1 MFVCRFTSP
10 NKRYSFAII
19 RNLFNCF
26 IFNNTDGGS
35 STSESESDG
44 NSSDTDHDFEI
55 DAKRD
60 NPVHN
65 NPEPLIDWE
74 KHTKGF
80 GSRIMQKFG
89 YIIGTGLGKNN
100 EGIVNPVSA
109 QILPVGRSLDHCM
122 ELREKANGDRD
133 LFSVERRLKR
143 KKKIQEQRNVKAYE
157 REVRNVDVFSFM
169 NDTVFAG
176 IASGSGSQSKA
187 TLHKTAHN
195 SSTLQH
201 VKPDLKSHSNKN
213 LNVTSYRIEQDIR
226 KVDQEIYKL
235 RESMTRH
242 KSGTPIYDQ
251 LRRKLD
257 DQLATLNELKRTESS
272 VAREQAFRKDKSK
285 LTIF

>member
-1 MFVCRFTSP
+1 MEIEAAARRDSQQ
-10 NKRYSFAII
+10 Y
-19 RNLFNCF
+19 
-26 IFNNTDGGS
+26 NNRPDPPI
-35 STSESESDG
+35 E
-44 NSSDTDHDFEI
+44 
-55 DAKRD
+55 
-60 NPVHN
+60 
-65 NPEPLIDWE
+65 WE

-89 YIIGTGLGKNN
+89 YVIGTGLGKNN
-100 EGIVNPVSA
+100 EGIVQPVCA

-143 KKKIQEQRNVKAYE
+143 NKRAQEQRNVKAYE
-157 REVRNVDVFSFM
+157 REVRNNVDVFSFM

-176 IASGSGSQSKA
+176 MSSGSGGGSQKGA
-187 TLHKTAHN
+187 AAPPTGVQPTK
-195 SSTLQH
+195 Q
-201 VKPDLKSHSNKN
+201 DLKSHSNKN
-213 LNVTSYRIEQDIR
+213 LNVTGYKIEQDIR
-226 KVDQEIYKL
+226 KVEQEIYKL

-242 KSGTPIYDQ
+242 KCGTPIFDQ

-257 DQLATLNELKRTESS
+257 DQTGTLNELKRSESN